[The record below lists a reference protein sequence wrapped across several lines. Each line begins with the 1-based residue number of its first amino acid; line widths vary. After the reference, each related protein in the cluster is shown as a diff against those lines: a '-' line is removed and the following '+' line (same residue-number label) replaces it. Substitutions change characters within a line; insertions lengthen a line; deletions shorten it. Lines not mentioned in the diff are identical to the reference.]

1 MTLLNAT
8 KQKWI
13 VVGFAC
19 IITWVIVDW
28 TGASKYVAEHK
39 AQLANSDAFQMSSNL
54 DEVNGDELRQRIKR
68 AAEEQREAPINARI
82 DRVWKAV
89 PGYNGLEVDEAASY
103 EQSSKLPKGAP
114 LKLVYRETKA
124 EVTLADLPI
133 EPIYRGN
140 ENKPM
145 VAFMINVA
153 WGNEHIEPILK
164 TLKEYQVKTTFFL
177 DGSWVRRNPELA
189 KRLTEEGHEIGNHA
203 YTHPNMAQLSE
214 GRQYVEIEKTE
225 REIEKQL
232 GKRSSWFAPPSGSFN
247 SLTVKT
253 AQQLKMLTV
262 LWSADTIDWNTPNEP
277 GTIIQRVKPKLKPGV
292 LVLMHPTAATS
303 KALPTFIRMARENK
317 LEPGTVSEVLSEK
330 RVLPNQLGNKLR

>member
-1 MTLLNAT
+1 MTELNAT

-13 VVGFAC
+13 VIGFTCMIAW
-19 IITWVIVDW
+19 IIVDS
-28 TGASKYVAEHK
+28 TGASKYVTEHK
-39 AQLANSDAFQMSSNL
+39 ARLVNSDAFQMSSNL
-54 DEVNGDELRQRIKR
+54 DEIDVDELRQRIKK
-68 AAEEQREAPINARI
+68 AAEEQREAPINARV

-89 PGYNGLEVDEAASY
+89 PGYNGLEVDVETSY
-103 EQSSKLPKGAP
+103 EHNRKLPKGSP
-114 LKLVYRETKA
+114 LKLVYREMKP
-124 EVTLADLPI
+124 EVTLADLPV

-140 ENKPM
+140 ENKAM

-164 TLKEYQVKTTFFL
+164 TLKEHKVKTTFFL

-214 GRQYVEIEKTE
+214 GRQYVEMEKTE

-232 GKRSSWFAPPSGSFN
+232 GKRSNWFAPPSGSFN

-253 AQQLKMLTV
+253 AQQLKMRTV

-277 GTIIQRVKPKLKPGV
+277 STIIQRVRPKLKPGV

-303 KALPTFIRMARENK
+303 QALPTFIRMAREQK

-330 RVLPNQLGNKLR
+330 RVISKANRE